1 MRIGL
6 RTIKTCIA
14 VWICAMTIIVI
25 WLIAKSVAPNYEGT
39 GWTWTMVNNRIYN
52 PFFAGLA
59 TVYSLQQNK
68 KKSLTQARNRGLASI
83 IGGLYGILVVL
94 LFSVTIDKIIPSSEK
109 SSLWEYSF
117 WDESSYKMILN
128 YTIKYILFAILAIGL
143 IQFTVIIHQPDLTF
157 ISMLTYIAVVVSG
170 QNWVYGIV
178 RILST
183 LWGVVVALVVNF
195 FFIPR
200 YKNKKKLFVVGLDGF
215 TYNDGAKLP
224 GFETY
229 KLNQLISFGAYV
241 VFYTSRTTGSFAKLS
256 PSLENNAPVMVMNG
270 SGIYD
275 YHLEKYLYNTNIDVE
290 LKLKLIEVFDKYKV
304 NHFENVIKNDILFI
318 YSPLGELNEGEE
330 IYAKMRK
337 NAAYTN
343 YVYGNTK
350 REKEATY
357 MVLVNENFILKQIM
371 NEIKDTMGD
380 EVSMYMYDFVGV
392 VGYSFLKIYNNK
404 VKKMESLEFLKDYYK
419 LDSVI
424 ALGCNGVDDDL
435 FSIADKSYKCET
447 SELYNR
453 SKRYQVR
460 YKKSVEREFK
470 KFASEYN
477 KK

>member
-14 VWICAMTIIVI
+14 VFICAMTLIVI
-25 WLIAKSVAPNYEGT
+25 WLIAKNVAPNYEGT

-68 KKSLTQARNRGLASI
+68 KKSLTQAKNRGLASI
-83 IGGLYGILVVL
+83 FGGIYGIIVVL
-94 LFSVTIDKIIPSSEK
+94 LFSVTIDKLIPAGEK

-117 WDESSYKMILN
+117 WDESSNKMILN

-143 IQFTVIIHQPDLTF
+143 IQFTVLIHQPDLTF

-170 QNWVYGIV
+170 QNFVYGIV

-183 LWGVVVALVVNF
+183 LWGVFIALVVNF

-200 YKNKKKLFVVGLDGF
+200 FKNKTKLFVVGLDGF
-215 TYNDGAKLP
+215 TYDDGAKLP

-241 VFYTSRTTGSFAKLS
+241 VFYTSRTTGSFYKLL
-256 PSLENNAPVMVMNG
+256 PTLENNSPVMVMNG

-275 YHLEKYLYNTNIDVE
+275 YKLEKYLYNTNIDVN
-290 LKLKLIEVFDKYKV
+290 LKLKLIEIFDKFKV

-357 MVLVNENFILKQIM
+357 MVLVNETHTLKQIR
-371 NEIKDTMGD
+371 NEIKEMLAD
-380 EVSMYMYDFVGV
+380 EVSMYLYDFPGV

-404 VKKMESLEFLKDYYK
+404 VKKMESLQFLKDYYK
-419 LDSVI
+419 LDSII
-424 ALGCNGVDDDL
+424 ALGCSGLDDDL
-435 FSIADKSYKCET
+435 FTAADKSFKCEV

-453 SKRYQVR
+453 NKKYQVR
-460 YKKSVEREFK
+460 YKKSVEKEFK
-470 KFASEYN
+470 KFAREYN